1 MVSVPKLIC
10 PVFTGLTAFIV
21 PPAVPKHLFYSK
33 HLHMFIEFIFHIRV
47 NSFPWTSVAFAPYLD
62 TLWGMGANWKTVW
75 LAKKHFKGIDAVICT
90 YAQPRTYFDHILRP
104 EMTVYIFRWKTQT
117 VAFYCLKCTSGYAI
131 NKFITP
137 AAAQRRGQ
145 RVPKT
150 SLVLSFVCHLLK
162 LLCQN
167 MANHDA
173 IYYQHLNQDSYYRW
187 ILILI
192 LLAIVPLSVKP
203 DSGTML
209 CWLDL

>member
-137 AAAQRRGQ
+137 NCCSKKRTES
-145 RVPKT
+145 PKDK
-150 SLVLSFVCHLLK
+150 SCFVFCLSFIETLMSKH
-162 LLCQN
+162 
-167 MANHDA
+167 
-173 IYYQHLNQDSYYRW
+173 
-187 ILILI
+187 
-192 LLAIVPLSVKP
+192 
-203 DSGTML
+203 G
-209 CWLDL
+209 